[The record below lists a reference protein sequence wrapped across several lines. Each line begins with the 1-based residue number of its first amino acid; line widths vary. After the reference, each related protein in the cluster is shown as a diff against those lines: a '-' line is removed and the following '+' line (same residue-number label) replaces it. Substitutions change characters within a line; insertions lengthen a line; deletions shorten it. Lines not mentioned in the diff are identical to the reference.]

1 MSAIEAVVF
10 DLDGTLIDSVPDVAA
25 AVNRLLVE
33 DGRRTFAIEE
43 LKPMIGRG
51 AGAMLEKAFLLTGA
65 PLEES
70 GVPAAVARYLEHY
83 LRHPA
88 EGTVVFPGGRE
99 ILARFAADGLPLGIC
114 TNKPRAATAS
124 VLKALGLEA
133 FFRGVSCD
141 DAPARKPDGRHVRH
155 TLELMGAADRK
166 AALVG
171 DSEIDMAAARDA
183 GVAAI
188 AVSWG
193 YPNNASKPLDAD
205 VTIDRFSDLPAAL
218 ETVARP

>member
-1 MSAIEAVVF
+1 
-10 DLDGTLIDSVPDVAA
+10 
-25 AVNRLLVE
+25 
-33 DGRRTFAIEE
+33 
-43 LKPMIGRG
+43 
-51 AGAMLEKAFLLTGA
+51 
-65 PLEES
+65 
-70 GVPAAVARYLEHY
+70 
-83 LRHPA
+83 
-88 EGTVVFPGGRE
+88 
-99 ILARFAADGLPLGIC
+99 
-114 TNKPRAATAS
+114 
-124 VLKALGLEA
+124 
-133 FFRGVSCD
+133 
-141 DAPARKPDGRHVRH
+141 PARKPDGRHVRH

-193 YPNNASKPLDAD
+193 YPNDASKPLDAD